1 MGIINFGSLNIDR
14 VYKVSHFVRP
24 GETISSESYKCFPGG
39 KGLNQSIAIARAGA
53 KVAHAGTI
61 GTDGGFLKD
70 LLEQSG
76 VDTRYIRESD
86 NVTGHALIQVSE
98 EGENCIILFKGTNF
112 ENDRNFID
120 EVLEN
125 FGKEDILVLQNEIN
139 NLDYLLQ
146 CGKQKGIRILLNAS
160 PVDEKLKNMD
170 LSGVTWLMV
179 NETEG
184 LVITGKSRPERIVR
198 QLLED
203 YPSMNVILTLGTGG
217 SIYQSKGKKI
227 YQPCFPAQT
236 VDTTAAGDTFTG
248 YFIAS
253 VLAGKNRE
261 EALETAS
268 CAAAVAVSREGA
280 AVSIPVYTE
289 VEKKMFL
296 EKRKAGEQCGGEFAE
311 TRIGSGVF

>member
-53 KVAHAGTI
+53 KVVHAGTI
-61 GTDGGFLKD
+61 GADGGFLKE
-70 LLEQSG
+70 LLEQND
-76 VDTRYIRESD
+76 VDTRYIRESQ
-86 NVTGHALIQVSE
+86 NVTGHALIQVSD
-98 EGENCIILFKGTNF
+98 EGENCIILFKGSNF

-120 EVLEN
+120 NVLTD
-125 FGKEDILVLQNEIN
+125 FDREDILVLQNEIN
-139 NLDYLLQ
+139 NLEYLLQ
-146 CGKQKGIRILLNAS
+146 RGKEKGMRILLNAS
-160 PVDEKLKNMD
+160 PVDDKLKHMD

-184 LVITGKSRPERIVR
+184 LEITGENNPENIAA
-198 QLLED
+198 QLLD
-203 YPSMNVILTLGTGG
+203 KYPSMNIILTLGTNGCV
-217 SIYQSKGKKI
+217 YQNKERRI
-227 YQPCFPAQT
+227 YQPCFPAET

-253 VLAGKNRE
+253 VLAGKSME

-289 VEKKMFL
+289 VEKKL
-296 EKRKAGEQCGGEFAE
+296 AVRG
-311 TRIGSGVF
+311 